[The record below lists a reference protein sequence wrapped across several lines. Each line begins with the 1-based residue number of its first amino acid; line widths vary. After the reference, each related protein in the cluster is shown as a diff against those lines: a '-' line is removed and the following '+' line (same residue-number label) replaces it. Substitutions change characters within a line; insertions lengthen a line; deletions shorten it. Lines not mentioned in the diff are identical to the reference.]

1 MLALRNMFA
10 GGRIGVEKVKPDP
23 LNLLAKTSV
32 GSNVLKHMVFLRTI
46 VHSDISLT
54 WRCLFFWKRHR
65 KKHK

>member
-32 GSNVLKHMVFLRTI
+32 GSNVLKPWSFCEPSSIQT
-46 VHSDISLT
+46 SP
-54 WRCLFFWKRHR
+54 
-65 KKHK
+65 